1 MRMQRLYW
9 KFFVS
14 FWVALVLFA
23 GTSLLV
29 TAHYLDRLREQ
40 QDTRAPRDHYRDR
53 IAEARTIA
61 RQQGIAGL
69 QTWAREVDS
78 QDAVPLLLLD
88 DAGHDLLDRKV
99 PASVLDHWRR
109 HRFSGEELREGEH
122 PYLDPLV
129 TLADGRRFYIA
140 ADFQGVTLGRI
151 LVRPRVIAVP
161 LLLGTLISALVCY
174 LLARYLTAPIE
185 RLRRASEAYAAGD
198 LSHRVG
204 PSMGARRDEI
214 VDLALAFDHMAER
227 LNDLMLSHK
236 QLLRDVSHEL
246 RSPLARLQAAL
257 GLARQRSATVI
268 QPELDRIEREADRL
282 NELIA
287 QLLSLARL
295 EADAR
300 ATPPELIDLA
310 DMLATISDDA
320 GLECGARNCRLQIDI
335 AGALPVR
342 GDSRLLHSALENVVR
357 NAIRYTAPDTRVE
370 IVAGVR
376 EAGDKRVLI
385 AVSDHGPGVAPHL
398 LPRIFEP
405 FVRVDEARDRSGG
418 GYGLGLA
425 IAKRA
430 VLLHGGDIV
439 AANAAAGGLCVTI
452 SLPAAT
458 APDNPDR
465 AAEPPAHR
473 TSAP

>member
-9 KFFVS
+9 KFFAS
-14 FWVALVLFA
+14 FWIALVLFA

-29 TAHYLDRLREQ
+29 TAYYLDRLRDQ
-40 QDTRAPRDHYRDR
+40 QDARAPRDHYRER
-53 IAEARTIA
+53 IAEARSIA
-61 RQQGIAGL
+61 GRQGIAGL
-69 QTWAREVDS
+69 QTWAREVDR

-88 DAGHDLLDRKV
+88 DSGHDLLQRKV
-99 PASVLDHWRR
+99 PVPVLDHWQR
-109 HRFSGEELREGEH
+109 HRFSDEERQEGERRH
-122 PYLDPLV
+122 LDPLV
-129 TLADGRRFYIA
+129 TLPDGRHFYVA
-140 ADFQGVTLGRI
+140 ADFQGVTLERI
-151 LVRPRVIAVP
+151 LVRPRVIAAP

-204 PSMGARRDEI
+204 PSMGTRRDEI
-214 VDLALAFDHMAER
+214 VDLALAFDRMAER

-257 GLARQRSATVI
+257 GLARQRSAAIV
-268 QPELDRIEREADRL
+268 QPELDRIERETERL

-295 EADAR
+295 ETGLR
-300 ATPPELIDLA
+300 ATPLEPIDLVEI
-310 DMLATISDDA
+310 LTSIITDA
-320 GLECGARNCRLQIDI
+320 ELEAAARQCRLLAHL
-335 AGALPVR
+335 AGTLPMR
-342 GDSRLLHSALENVVR
+342 GDARLLHSALENVVR
-357 NAIRYTAPDTRVE
+357 NAIRYTAPGTRVE
-370 IVAGVR
+370 IVASLRHAAHEQIV
-376 EAGDKRVLI
+376 I
-385 AVSDHGPGVAPHL
+385 AVTDRGPGVAPQL

-405 FVRVDEARDRSGG
+405 FVRVDEARERSGG

-430 VLLHGGDIV
+430 VFLHGGDIV
-439 AANAAAGGLCVTI
+439 AHNAADGGLCVTI
-452 SLPAAT
+452 SLPF
-458 APDNPDR
+458 APAICDWDR
-465 AAEPPAHR
+465 AVQ
-473 TSAP
+473 